1 MYMHLDICARSYVY
15 VFSHH
20 TCMCTQHACNVY
32 LHTYI
37 CTYACM
43 SAPEHTCVCNRI
55 IHVCVL
61 ASSYT
66 YVTSSYTYVTSS
78 DMLAYSHQHVDV
90 CVLASYMN
98 VHLNLHVCA
107 RFRRICACVRE
118 DNACTNAC
126 VQYVCAC
133 VHAMHTHK

>member
-1 MYMHLDICARSYVY
+1 MCSHIIHARVLNMHV
-15 VFSHH
+15 
-20 TCMCTQHACNVY
+20 MCTY
-32 LHTYI
+32 KHTYVH
-37 CTYACM
+37 T
-43 SAPEHTCVCNRI
+43 SARLRQI
-55 IHVCVL
+55 IHVCVI
-61 ASSYT
+61 ASYM
-66 YVTSSYTYVTSS
+66 Y
-78 DMLAYSHQHVDV
+78 AYLHQHVDV